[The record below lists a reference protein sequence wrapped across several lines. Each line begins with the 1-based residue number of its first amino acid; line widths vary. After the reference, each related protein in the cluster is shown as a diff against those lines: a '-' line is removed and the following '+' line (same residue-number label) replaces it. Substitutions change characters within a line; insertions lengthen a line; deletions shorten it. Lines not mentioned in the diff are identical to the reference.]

1 MPIGGHSFTTYWPRH
16 PLAQAPLTTEGS
28 HGALGVQR
36 RAPRHRPEPW
46 EGARW
51 VCEQRKSPAPSQQS
65 RKSSWRR
72 GHGRQICLCKG
83 REVVWEKESLS
94 RRRDEMGWA
103 SSHGWGGEV
112 FSLPLTAKAGSD
124 PPSQAGGDE
133 MAHGPPASPEPR
145 TSCAS
150 LYLFTT

>member
-1 MPIGGHSFTTYWPRH
+1 
-16 PLAQAPLTTEGS
+16 
-28 HGALGVQR
+28 
-36 RAPRHRPEPW
+36 
-46 EGARW
+46 
-51 VCEQRKSPAPSQQS
+51 
-65 RKSSWRR
+65 
-72 GHGRQICLCKG
+72 
-83 REVVWEKESLS
+83 
-94 RRRDEMGWA
+94 MGWA

-124 PPSQAGGDE
+124 PPSQAGGDK

>member
-1 MPIGGHSFTTYWPRH
+1 
-16 PLAQAPLTTEGS
+16 
-28 HGALGVQR
+28 
-36 RAPRHRPEPW
+36 
-46 EGARW
+46 
-51 VCEQRKSPAPSQQS
+51 
-65 RKSSWRR
+65 
-72 GHGRQICLCKG
+72 
-83 REVVWEKESLS
+83 
-94 RRRDEMGWA
+94 MGWA

-124 PPSQAGGDE
+124 PLSQAGGDE